1 MITLFGQKVNMN
13 KAKMSD
19 HAREDRVARF
29 ELVSKLDP
37 NPTIDKA
44 FIVDRGHRN
53 GKEIH
58 CVSEKG
64 IIYILNLRK
73 YLKDYNSLVT
83 VMIARPR
90 QVTRLYEACDLS
102 ASESIINTCRY
113 NQQMGYNMV

>member
-1 MITLFGQKVNMN
+1 MIELFKEKVNFRN
-13 KAKMSD
+13 VRMSD

-58 CVSEKG
+58 CVSQKG

-90 QVTRLYEACDLS
+90 QVTRLYEACNLL
-102 ASESIINTCRY
+102 ASENIVNHCRH